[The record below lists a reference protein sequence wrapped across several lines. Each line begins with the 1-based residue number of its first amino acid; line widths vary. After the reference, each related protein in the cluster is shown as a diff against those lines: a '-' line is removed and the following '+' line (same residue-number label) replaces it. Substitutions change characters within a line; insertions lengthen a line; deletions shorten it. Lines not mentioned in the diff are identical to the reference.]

1 MPNLF
6 SGLLDK
12 LAKATAA
19 EVAKAAHT
27 FTTADFLAGNPI
39 PQPHDGGAAY
49 SNSWVA
55 HSCIKR
61 IATDC
66 AGVPLLILSDPE
78 DTDSVVPD
86 SHPLARL
93 IADPSP
99 DFSQSEMIQ
108 WWITWLQLRG
118 EFFFHFD
125 SWLAPKEII
134 FWRDPKYWH
143 EQKTNGRVTGWTFQ
157 KGAERETFPRGAVF
171 QHRFVNPD
179 DPWRGQAPI
188 QAAAKAYS
196 IEVGADTLQEDVMR
210 RGGERAVLYRAPP
223 DTSLEQREQA
233 LAMLRGRRR
242 HDGTVGKD
250 VMLPNGVEVIDPRFI
265 ENDLSILDSQ
275 RAQPDKICAVFGMSK
290 SLLGIEDIDK
300 YATFQGRRDVYL
312 TNTLVPMLHGIEST
326 LDAYLKRNMGSQ
338 WRAYVRFDIA
348 KLEAYAEQL
357 RDKFEMANIAHMAG
371 IPWAVCNERFQL
383 GLPIDDIPG
392 ADDVLVPM
400 GSVPMSKLIQE
411 WEAEPGDHDP
421 DMDGSTP
428 PPAGPAD
435 DSPTEPPRGAA
446 APARKDGLTQAL
458 VNKRASDPRATLQ
471 RQIRITRAEKAMR
484 DDWRKVVGAASK
496 QAQRAVAGATNG
508 ERVNAAISAATLGL
522 GDKLAAVAEK
532 YHERAAGEGSRSI
545 IELTSGKMSDAE
557 VEVHKARAKWQPE
570 VVDFIRQR
578 QNLIKQMAQDLFD
591 DVVSAAVDAVT
602 KGIEGSELV
611 SLVAERFGSA
621 PGGLNRAVTIA
632 RTEIGSAYSV
642 ARNSEMKAQG
652 FERHMWTT
660 AEDEKV
666 RREGDFDHAKC
677 NGEVRNV
684 GDKFSC
690 GLEYPMA
697 PGGEAGNVINC
708 RCETIPLVA
717 GMEGF

>member
-1 MPNLF
+1 MPKLF
-6 SGLLDK
+6 AGLLDK

-27 FTTADFLAGNPI
+27 FTSADFLAGKPM
-39 PQPHDGGAAY
+39 PQQHDGGAAY

-66 AGVPLLILSDPE
+66 AGVPLLVLSDPD
-78 DTDSVVPD
+78 DTDSLVPD
-86 SHPLARL
+86 SHPLAALLR
-93 IADPSP
+93 DPSP

-125 SWLAPKEII
+125 NWMAPRELV
-134 FWRDPKYWH
+134 FWKDPKYWR
-143 EQKTNGRVTGWTFQ
+143 EQMTSGRVTKWQ
-157 KGAERETFPRGAVF
+157 YQRGADSYTLPRGAVF

-179 DPWRGQAPI
+179 NPWRGQAPI

-196 IEVGADTLQEDVMR
+196 IEVGADVLQEDVMR
-210 RGGERAVLYRAPP
+210 RGGERAVLYRAPA

-233 LAMLRGRRR
+233 LAMLRGRRH

-326 LDAYLKRNMGSQ
+326 LDAYIRRNMTSA

-357 RDKFEMANIAHMAG
+357 RAKFELANIAHAAG
-371 IPWAVCNERFQL
+371 IPWSVCNERFQL

-400 GSVPMSKLIQE
+400 GSVPMSKLIEE
-411 WEAEPGDHDP
+411 WDAPP
-421 DMDGSTP
+421 DDDQDGSAP
-428 PPAGPAD
+428 PPAGPED
-435 DSPTEPPRGAA
+435 DSSAGPPPEAA
-446 APARKDGLTQAL
+446 APARKDGLTQAI
-458 VNKRASDPRATLQ
+458 VNKRAVDPRANLQ

-484 DDWRKVVGAASK
+484 DDWRKVVGAASRK
-496 QAQRAVAGATNG
+496 AQAGVAGATSAD
-508 ERVNAAISAATLGL
+508 RVNAAISAATLDL
-522 GDKLAAVAEK
+522 GDKLAAVAVK
-532 YHERAAGEGSRSI
+532 YHERAASEGSRSI
-545 IELTSGKMSDAE
+545 VELVSGKMSDAE

-570 VVDFIRQR
+570 VVDFIKQR
-578 QNLIKQMAQDLFD
+578 EKLIKGIAQDLFD
-591 DVVSAAVDAVT
+591 DVVQAAVEAVT
-602 KGIEGSELV
+602 KGVEGSELV

-632 RTEIGSAYSV
+632 RTEIGSAYSI
-642 ARNSEMKAQG
+642 ARHSEMKAQG

-666 RREGDFDHAKC
+666 RRDGDFDHAKC

-690 GLEYPMA
+690 GLTFPMA

-708 RCETIPLVA
+708 RCETIPVVA
-717 GMEGF
+717 GMEGS